1 MHSSASST
9 SALDTKS
16 RLPPPPTRTIAPGA
30 PLPPARRAAVASDE
44 SDDSGVDDDDP
55 KAKAADAM
63 PDTSRSSR
71 KAPSFPDELLN
82 ADNVSVPAHHG
93 FVATAGRVLVVA
105 THGHVRA
112 FDLATGEQQWVH
124 DSRTLGLGGKELR
137 PTALG
142 LQSSSVAWVGTK
154 EGHLIALDLAGGG
167 ALGSRLSVHAHAVS
181 HILRHGHSMVTL
193 DDTGKALVFD
203 DGALAGP
210 APPRVVRIADK
221 QDFAQLFAGKLWT
234 SARESGAGAGG
245 ANGAGSTARGPLVRV
260 YDVFVP
266 GSAGRSLLPPEH
278 IGAVTAGTL
287 LPSAP
292 GQVFL
297 GHEGGFVSVWAV
309 DAGQGVP
316 ACTEVM
322 RVSVSDVLGLVGVHD
337 RLWAGGRKGT
347 IAAYDVSHKPWM
359 MTNMWNAHAGLPVQR
374 IAVDPYSIDALGKL
388 VVYSIGRDERV
399 RFWDGMLG
407 ADWVVQELLKRER
420 SFSTFR
426 SLNIL
431 IVSWNTPYTVI
442 HTESLVGLFTC
453 IFVKN
458 AERVSLRHVALATIK
473 RGMGG
478 RYGNKGGIVARM
490 TVDDSSLCFINCHLA
505 AGQHHVRQRNGD
517 IAAILEEKAVFPEND
532 AEESLAYVGGGDG
545 SMVLDH
551 ELVFVNGDMNY
562 RIDQRREAVVAAV
575 KAGDYR
581 SLLGHDQLLKEM
593 KLNRGFRLRAFHEGS
608 LTFAPTYK
616 YDRRTTE
623 YDSSE
628 KRRVPAWCDRVLWR
642 AQDEQRVAQLHY
654 QRYEADVSDHRP
666 ISAGFRVTVKSVR
679 HDARAAAKADVERVW
694 VEHQRHLLA
703 VVKEFYVHEQVVV
716 V

>member
-1 MHSSASST
+1 
-9 SALDTKS
+9 
-16 RLPPPPTRTIAPGA
+16 
-30 PLPPARRAAVASDE
+30 
-44 SDDSGVDDDDP
+44 
-55 KAKAADAM
+55 
-63 PDTSRSSR
+63 
-71 KAPSFPDELLN
+71 
-82 ADNVSVPAHHG
+82 
-93 FVATAGRVLVVA
+93 
-105 THGHVRA
+105 
-112 FDLATGEQQWVH
+112 
-124 DSRTLGLGGKELR
+124 
-137 PTALG
+137 
-142 LQSSSVAWVGTK
+142 
-154 EGHLIALDLAGGG
+154 
-167 ALGSRLSVHAHAVS
+167 
-181 HILRHGHSMVTL
+181 
-193 DDTGKALVFD
+193 
-203 DGALAGP
+203 
-210 APPRVVRIADK
+210 
-221 QDFAQLFAGKLWT
+221 
-234 SARESGAGAGG
+234 
-245 ANGAGSTARGPLVRV
+245 
-260 YDVFVP
+260 
-266 GSAGRSLLPPEH
+266 
-278 IGAVTAGTL
+278 
-287 LPSAP
+287 
-292 GQVFL
+292 
-297 GHEGGFVSVWAV
+297 
-309 DAGQGVP
+309 
-316 ACTEVM
+316 
-322 RVSVSDVLGLVGVHD
+322 
-337 RLWAGGRKGT
+337 
-347 IAAYDVSHKPWM
+347 
-359 MTNMWNAHAGLPVQR
+359 MWNAHAGLPVQR

-431 IVSWNTPYTVI
+431 IVSWNVDAAKPDALSGNPANLTFLADALKSVDSPDIIVFGFQELIDLESRKMAAKTVLLKRAADNATSEKVTSAYRRWYDRLVLAVRLAMPPETPYTVI